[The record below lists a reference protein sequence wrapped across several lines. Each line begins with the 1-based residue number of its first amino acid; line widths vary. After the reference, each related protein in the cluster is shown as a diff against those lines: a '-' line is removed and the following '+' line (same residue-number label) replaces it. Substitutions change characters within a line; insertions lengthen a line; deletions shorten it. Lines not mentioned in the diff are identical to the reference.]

1 MKKTGGCLCGQ
12 VRYETK
18 ADPMMTGVCHCK
30 NCQKQAGSA
39 FSTLAAF
46 QMADIEFSGDLALYE
61 DSDTDTGNTVKR
73 FFAVP
78 VDRHCTHKSLHSP
91 TWPT

>member
-18 ADPMMTGVCHCK
+18 ADPLMTGVCHCK

-39 FSTLAAF
+39 FST
-46 QMADIEFSGDLALYE
+46 
-61 DSDTDTGNTVKR
+61 
-73 FFAVP
+73 
-78 VDRHCTHKSLHSP
+78 
-91 TWPT
+91 